1 MNKDVVKVG
10 DKVIANDEYY
20 RFGFIDGEIVEIKPY
35 KEVGSRLS
43 NEPNYENNSFGVT
56 ILGRFKGRDSITDEE
71 YTYTRRIHS
80 CEFKVNPISDVNIDW
95 TNYDSYAKALFFTSQ
110 EIKDEC
116 NELIRI
122 KKMNYHLNSAKAYG
136 YKEKEI

>member
-10 DKVIANDEYY
+10 DKVIANDEYHWS
-20 RFGFIDGEIVEIKPY
+20 GFIDGEVIEIIPY
-35 KEVGSRLS
+35 KDGFRMS
-43 NEPNYENNSFGVT
+43 NEPNYKNNSFGVT
-56 ILGRFKGRDSITDEE
+56 ILGRFKRRDWMSDVE
-71 YTYTRRIHS
+71 YIDTRRIHS

-110 EIKDEC
+110 EIKYEF

>member
-20 RFGFIDGEIVEIKPY
+20 RFGFIDGEVIEIIQY
-35 KEVGSRLS
+35 KDGSRLS

-56 ILGRFKGRDSITDEE
+56 ILGRFKQRDWVSDVE
-71 YTYTRRIHS
+71 YIDTRRIHS

-110 EIKDEC
+110 EIKDEF

>member
-20 RFGFIDGEIVEIKPY
+20 RFGFIGGEVIEIIQY
-35 KEVGSRLS
+35 KDGSRLS

-56 ILGRFKGRDSITDEE
+56 ILGRFKQRDWVSDVEHID
-71 YTYTRRIHS
+71 TRRIHS

-110 EIKDEC
+110 EIKDEF

>member
-10 DKVIANDEYY
+10 DKVIANDEYHWS
-20 RFGFIDGEIVEIKPY
+20 GFIGGEVIEIIQY
-35 KEVGSRLS
+35 KDGSRLS

-56 ILGRFKGRDSITDEE
+56 ILGRFKGRDSITDVE
-71 YTYTRRIHS
+71 YIDTRRIHS

-110 EIKDEC
+110 EIKDEF

>member
-1 MNKDVVKVG
+1 MNKDVIKVG
-10 DKVIANDEYY
+10 DKVIANDE
-20 RFGFIDGEIVEIKPY
+20 FHWSGFIDGEVIEVKPY
-35 KEVGSRLS
+35 KDGSRMS
-43 NEPNYENNSFGVT
+43 NEPNYDNNSFGVT
-56 ILGRFKGRDSITDEE
+56 ILGRFKQRDWMSDVE
-71 YTYTRRIHS
+71 YTDTRRIHS

-110 EIKDEC
+110 EIKDEF

-122 KKMNYHLNSAKAYG
+122 KNMNYHLNSAKAYG

>member
-20 RFGFIDGEIVEIKPY
+20 RFGFIGGEVIEIIQY
-35 KEVGSRLS
+35 KDGSRLS

-56 ILGRFKGRDSITDEE
+56 ILGRFKQRDWVSDVE
-71 YTYTRRIHS
+71 YIDTRRIHS

-110 EIKDEC
+110 EIKDEF